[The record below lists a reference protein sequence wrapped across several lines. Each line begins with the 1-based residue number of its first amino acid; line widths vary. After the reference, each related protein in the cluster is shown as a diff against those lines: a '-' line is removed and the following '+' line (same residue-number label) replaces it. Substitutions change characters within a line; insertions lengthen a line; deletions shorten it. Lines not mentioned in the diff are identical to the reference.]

1 MPEVSPG
8 STKWL
13 ERGPGP
19 RQQTRRSTRPLALAG
34 WVAGLVPAMIA
45 GGCTNAPSHGPVA
58 GADGTYVV
66 ADAEQVT
73 LRDARGTVRSRS
85 GGSGFV
91 IDGNQ
96 IAVYGRDALALVAPG
111 RWSRLNRPVYSA
123 GFSPD
128 GSAIAYVRAADQ
140 GVDVFVVTL
149 ADRKSRRSPIAP
161 TATRS
166 SSRETA
172 RPWCATART
181 KPPGRHRG
189 HPVRLS
195 HEDEDP
201 APRRGLR
208 VGSHRVR
215 SPRNG
220 AS

>member
-1 MPEVSPG
+1 MVGAGTWSP
-8 STKWL
+8 SASPAQHSAP
-13 ERGPGP
+13 GPGRMGGRAGP
-19 RQQTRRSTRPLALAG
+19 GHDRRAK
-34 WVAGLVPAMIA
+34 
-45 GGCTNAPSHGPVA
+45 APSHGPVA

-73 LRDARGTVRSRS
+73 LRDARGTVRSRT

-91 IDGNQ
+91 IAPDGNQ

-111 RWSRLNRPVYSA
+111 QVTATALVTTFGNRPVYSA

-172 RPWCATART
+172 RPWCTTART
-181 KPPGRHRG
+181 KAAGQASWSPGS
-189 HPVRLS
+189 V
-195 HEDEDP
+195 E
-201 APRRGLR
+201 PRR
-208 VGSHRVR
+208 
-215 SPRNG
+215 
-220 AS
+220 